1 MFFLKRPERKK
12 LLYLF
17 WFSVLLST
25 LDLRVT
31 IPTPTD
37 SILFVVDVT
46 MSMNSKD
53 MSLDE
58 QGEVS
63 RVFFA
68 KDTLKNSIKALQCGT
83 EVGLGIFAGYQ
94 ATILF
99 QPIEVC
105 ANYSELIESIGY
117 LDTNMIWAGD
127 SEVSKG
133 LYNALILT
141 NELNKSHRLVFI
153 TDGHEAPP
161 ISPLYRPSF
170 NGDVGAIKGIIFGG
184 KVTLN
189 LVGNFC
195 NLLIFSKAVFS
206 CSLSDAS

>member
-99 QPIEVC
+99 QPIEV
-105 ANYSELIESIGY
+105 NIPQISVVLRKH
-117 LDTNMIWAGD
+117 T
-127 SEVSKG
+127 K
-133 LYNALILT
+133 ILFKIDPH
-141 NELNKSHRLVFI
+141 KSMR
-153 TDGHEAPP
+153 
-161 ISPLYRPSF
+161 
-170 NGDVGAIKGIIFGG
+170 
-184 KVTLN
+184 
-189 LVGNFC
+189 
-195 NLLIFSKAVFS
+195 
-206 CSLSDAS
+206 